1 MSANLSPYHFRI
13 MPVPPFEDHLLPALR
28 ILGDGGTWTSI
39 KLADKLAD
47 HFQLSAADRAEMLPS
62 GVRARYW
69 DRAYWSLTYLLGAGL
84 LSRPERGKYEITP
97 AGRELLAKPPS
108 RLTKALLAER
118 YPEFR
123 LLMGTSAPA
132 TAGAAPLSVSS
143 ISVDESDTPSSR
155 LDSAIQELESAL
167 ADELL
172 ERVAR
177 LTPAG
182 FEKLVL
188 RLLSA
193 MGYASDSSAI
203 HHTGKTG
210 DEGIDGIVSQDHLGL
225 DRIFI
230 QAKNRESAITGP
242 EMSSF
247 IGALDQ
253 KRGNKGVFVTRSSF
267 TPQARAFA
275 ANGTKQVIMVDGERL
290 ARLMIRFGVGVT
302 AVREVRVCRM
312 DQDSFDELEV

>member
-1 MSANLSPYHFRI
+1 
-13 MPVPPFEDHLLPALR
+13 MPVPPFEEHLLPALR
-28 ILGDGGTWTSI
+28 VLGDGGTWTSI
-39 KLADKLAD
+39 KLAERLAD
-47 HFQLSAADRAEMLPS
+47 HFKLTAADRAEMLPS

-84 LSRPERGKYEITP
+84 LHRPERGKYEITQ
-97 AGRELLAKPPS
+97 AGRELLANPPAK
-108 RLTKALLAER
+108 LTKALLAER
-118 YPEFR
+118 YPAFQS
-123 LLMGTSAPA
+123 LMGASDTAAATGSASSS
-132 TAGAAPLSVSS
+132 TSS
-143 ISVDESDTPSSR
+143 ISADESDTPSSR
-155 LDSAIQELESAL
+155 LDSAVQELESAL

-182 FEKLVL
+182 FERLVL
-188 RLLSA
+188 KLLSS
-193 MGYASDSSAI
+193 MGYASDAGAVQ
-203 HHTGKTG
+203 HTGKSG

-242 EMSSF
+242 EMSGF

-253 KRGNKGVFVTRSSF
+253 KRGTKGVFVTRSAF
-267 TPQARAFA
+267 TPQAKAFA
-275 ANGTKQVIMVDGERL
+275 VNGTKQVIMVDGERL

-302 AVREVRVCRM
+302 TVREIRVCRT

>member
-1 MSANLSPYHFRI
+1 
-13 MPVPPFEDHLLPALR
+13 
-28 ILGDGGTWTSI
+28 
-39 KLADKLAD
+39 
-47 HFQLSAADRAEMLPS
+47 MLPS

-84 LSRPERGKYEITP
+84 LHRPERGKYEITK
-97 AGRELLAKPPS
+97 AGRDLLAKPPA

-118 YPEFR
+118 YPEFQS
-123 LLMGTSAPA
+123 LMGASTPAVTGPA
-132 TAGAAPLSVSS
+132 TPSTSS
-143 ISVDESDTPSSR
+143 ISADESDTPSSR
-155 LDSAIQELESAL
+155 LDSAVQELDSAL
-167 ADELL
+167 AEELL
-172 ERVAR
+172 ERVAQ

-182 FEKLVL
+182 FERLVL

-193 MGYASDSSAI
+193 MGYASDADAI

-242 EMSSF
+242 EMSGF

-253 KRGNKGVFVTRSSF
+253 KRGTKGVFVTRSSF

-275 ANGTKQVIMVDGERL
+275 VNGTKQVILVDGERL

-302 AVREVRVCRM
+302 TVREIRVCRM